1 MAENPIVYDPQILEG
16 KPCVR
21 GTRLSVEFLVELA
34 ATGATQEQILA
45 RYPQLTPDSV
55 IAAFRYVEIER

>member
-21 GTRLSVEFLVELA
+21 GTRLSVEFL
-34 ATGATQEQILA
+34 
-45 RYPQLTPDSV
+45 D
-55 IAAFRYVEIER
+55 

>member
-1 MAENPIVYDPQILEG
+1 MTEDLIVFDPQILEG
-16 KPCVR
+16 KPCIR

-45 RYPQLTPDSV
+45 RYPQLTPGGLV
-55 IAAFRYVEIER
+55 AALPYLEIDQ